1 MTFDQGSFRDRRGR
15 VFYHQGEV
23 YRTLNPVAQ
32 AEWQALEQA
41 KFFTAAV
48 EAGQVVATR
57 SLPQED
63 WPDPAAGSAA
73 VLWHEKIPFVSYPYE
88 WPFSML
94 RQAGLLQLELLQKA
108 LKQGFIMRD
117 ASAYNVQWRGVK
129 PTFIDIPSF
138 ARLAPGEPWEG
149 YRQFCQ
155 HFLNP
160 LLLLAR
166 RDVPYAPW
174 LRGCLEGISAEHTRR
189 LLGWKDLL
197 VPGVFTHVVLHSS
210 LQQSQGARQED
221 LRQEMAEAGFHAE
234 LIAKNVEGLH
244 KLLRRLEWKAASSTW
259 SGYESEHNY
268 SNEDEEK
275 KRQFVR
281 KLATSKRWKLVWD
294 LGCNLGQYSLIAAE
308 SADTVVS
315 MDGDPLVIDR
325 LYHRLRDKKVGN
337 VLPLVM
343 DLSDP
348 SPDQGWRLAERK
360 SLAERGRPE
369 LTLCLA
375 LMHHLVI
382 SANLPVA
389 SVLDWLAE
397 LETAAVIEF
406 VTRED
411 SMVKRL
417 LANREDQYDD
427 YNVEPFEKALEERF
441 AIVERLEL
449 ASRILYSVAPVS
461 S

>member
-1 MTFDQGSFRDRRGR
+1 MTFDPGSFRDRRGR

-23 YRTLNPVAQ
+23 YRTLNPVALD
-32 AEWQALEQA
+32 EWQALEKAQ
-41 KFFTAAV
+41 FFTQALQ
-48 EAGQVVATR
+48 AGQLVNTR
-57 SLPQED
+57 LVPQAE
-63 WPDPAAGSAA
+63 WPEPAAGATG
-73 VLWHEKIPFVSYPYE
+73 VLWHERIPFVSYPYE

-108 LKQGFIMRD
+108 LGQGFIMRD
-117 ASAYNVQWRGVK
+117 ASAYNVQWRGVD
-129 PTFIDIPSF
+129 PVFIDIPTF
-138 ARLAPGEPWEG
+138 ARLRPGEPWEG

-174 LRGCLEGISAEHTRR
+174 LRGSLEGISAEHTRR
-189 LLGWKDLL
+189 LLSWKDLL

-234 LIAKNVEGLH
+234 LIAKNVEGLS
-244 KLLRRLEWKAASSTW
+244 KLLRRLEWKAATSTW
-259 SGYESEHNY
+259 SDYETGHNY
-268 SNEDEEK
+268 SHEDEEK

-281 KLATSKRWKLVWD
+281 NLASSRRWKLVWD

-325 LYHRLRDKKVGN
+325 LYHRLRDKKVTN

-343 DLSDP
+343 DLADP
-348 SPDQGWRLAERK
+348 SPNQGWRLAERK

-406 VTRED
+406 VTRDD

-427 YNVEPFEKALEERF
+427 YHVEPFEAALEERF
-441 AIVERLEL
+441 AIVERLEM
-449 ASRILYSVAPVS
+449 ASRILYSVAPLS